1 MNLPLQVVALTA
13 LLLIGHVGGLSL
25 AQFKITQE
33 VLTLAMFVAF
43 AMLYMA
49 SPSSSTSSGPAC
61 VWWAP
66 SISFSA
72 ADQPLHSRGFKR
84 VTTTKG

>member
-25 AQFKITQE
+25 AQLKIAQE

-61 VWWAP
+61 AGSAP
-66 SISFSA
+66 SI
-72 ADQPLHSRGFKR
+72 
-84 VTTTKG
+84 